1 MGQTLKATGYM
12 KRNRNQDSNCIGER
26 MDASKANSS
35 GEGVGEAG

>member
-12 KRNRNQDSNCIGER
+12 KRNQDSNCIGER
-26 MDASKANSS
+26 MDASKANCS